1 MLSLDPSLMLE
12 NIPKQSVHARNS
24 FKYKILKEDYQ
35 KGFKK
40 VTLFFLLNSLPFD
53 GKDYEKQ
60 KGSRNSDQSL
70 FRLQD
75 MFRKSLY

>member
-1 MLSLDPSLMLE
+1 MLSLDPSLILE
-12 NIPKQSVHARNS
+12 NIPKQSAHARNC

-35 KGFKK
+35 KDFKK

-53 GKDYEKQ
+53 GNDYEKQ

-70 FRLQD
+70 FRLQNK
-75 MFRKSLY
+75 FRKILY